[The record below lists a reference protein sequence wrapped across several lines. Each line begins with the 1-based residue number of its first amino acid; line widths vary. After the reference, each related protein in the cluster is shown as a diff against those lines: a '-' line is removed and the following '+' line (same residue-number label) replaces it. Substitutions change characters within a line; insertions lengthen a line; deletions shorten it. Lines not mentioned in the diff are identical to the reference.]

1 MSDLWLNDDN
11 EKQNF
16 NIKIPEEIKKIY
28 FQDNSPSS
36 DFEKLKDDNENEKKN
51 GIETTSK
58 INNLDHLIDQLI
70 DSYIDLKNK

>member
-11 EKQNF
+11 ENQNC
-16 NIKIPEEIKKIY
+16 NIKIPQEMKEIY

-36 DFEKLKDDNENEKKN
+36 DFEKLKDDDENEKKN
-51 GIETTSK
+51 GKETTSK

-70 DSYIDLKNK
+70 DSYIDIKN